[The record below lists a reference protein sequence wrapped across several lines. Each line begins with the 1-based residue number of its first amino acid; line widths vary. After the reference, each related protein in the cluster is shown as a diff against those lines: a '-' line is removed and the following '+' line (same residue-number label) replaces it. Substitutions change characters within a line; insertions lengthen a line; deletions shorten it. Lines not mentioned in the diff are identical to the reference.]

1 MLLTFVAVGIVLWLG
16 GQDVLAGRMSGGELS
31 AFVFFAV
38 LVAGSVGALSEV
50 AGELMRAAGA
60 TERLMGLLATRP
72 TLPVADPPVPLPSP
86 PLGRIAFDDVG
97 FCYPSRPGEP
107 VLGNFR
113 LAVEPGETVALVGPS
128 GAGKSTVMQLL
139 LRYYDPQQGTVTLDG
154 VDLRAAALD
163 EVRGRIAIVPQDPV
177 IFGATARENIV
188 YGLPGIDDDVLQ
200 GALVAAHADD
210 FIGRLPQ
217 GLDTYLGERGV
228 RLSGGQRQRIAIA
241 RALLRDPT
249 VLLLDEATSALDA
262 HSEEVVQLALEELMK
277 GRTTL
282 VIAHRLATVRKADRI
297 VVMDAGRIVA
307 TGRHDDLVQEGGLY
321 ASLAALQFRDK

>member
-1 MLLTFVAVGIVLWLG
+1 M
-16 GQDVLAGRMSGGELS
+16 
-31 AFVFFAV
+31 
-38 LVAGSVGALSEV
+38 
-50 AGELMRAAGA
+50 
-60 TERLMGLLATRP
+60 
-72 TLPVADPPVPLPSP
+72 
-86 PLGRIAFDDVG
+86 GRIAFRDVG
-97 FCYPSRPGEP
+97 FCYPSRPDEP
-107 VLGNFR
+107 VLDGFD

-139 LRYYDPQQGTVTLDG
+139 LRYYDPQQGRVTLDG
-154 VDLRAAALD
+154 VDLRDAALD
-163 EVRGRIAIVPQDPV
+163 EVRRRIAIVPQDPV

-188 YGLPGIDDDVLQ
+188 YGLPGVDEQVLRDT
-200 GALVAAHADD
+200 LVAAHADS
-210 FIGRLPQ
+210 FIDQLPH

-262 HSEEVVQLALEELMK
+262 HSEEVVQLALEELMT

-297 VVMDAGRIVA
+297 VVMDGGRIVA
-307 TGRHDDLVQEGGLY
+307 TGRHDQLVREGGLY
-321 ASLAALQFRDK
+321 ASLAALQFRDRVA